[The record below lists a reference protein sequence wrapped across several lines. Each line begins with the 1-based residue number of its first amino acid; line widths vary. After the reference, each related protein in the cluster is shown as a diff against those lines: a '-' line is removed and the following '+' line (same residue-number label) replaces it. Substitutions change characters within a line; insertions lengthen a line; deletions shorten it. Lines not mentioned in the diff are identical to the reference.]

1 MKNLLLF
8 ACIVFVSA
16 IVFSPVSVTA
26 QKTKQVDPKAIATKT
41 ETKQPITK
49 TTVQSS
55 NQMPETMSFEQ
66 AILDEINMARTNPQK
81 YIQYLEEYKKLF
93 KGNIAYLPKSVM
105 LATNEGTAAVD
116 DAISYLKSVS
126 TLKPY
131 IFSTGLNKVVS
142 LHMKDLV
149 ENPALS
155 HKSKDG
161 GDLYSRLTK
170 VGSVDGNYAENITF
184 KAETARAV
192 VLTML
197 IDDGVKSR
205 GHRKNILSPMYKV
218 IGIAFAKGKP
228 GDNLCIVDFT
238 EGFSD
243 GAAKPKGVI
252 QIN

>member
-16 IVFSPVSVTA
+16 IVFSPVSATA
-26 QKTKQVDPKAIATKT
+26 QKTKPVDPKSIATKT
-41 ETKQPITK
+41 ETRKPAAK
-49 TTVQSS
+49 PTVQNS
-55 NQMPETMSFEQ
+55 NQTPVPMTFEQ
-66 AILDEINMARTNPQK
+66 EILNEINTARTNPQK
-81 YIQYLEEYKKLF
+81 YIQYLEDYKKLF
-93 KGNIAYLPKSVM
+93 KGNIAYFPNSVM

-116 DAISYLKSVS
+116 DAINYLKSLPL
-126 TLKPY
+126 LKPY
-131 IFSTGLNKVVS
+131 IFSTGLNKVVG

-149 ENPALS
+149 ENPTLS

-161 GDLYSRLTK
+161 SDLYTRLTR

-205 GHRKNILSPMYKV
+205 GHRKNILSPTHKV
-218 IGIAFAKGKP
+218 VGIAFAKGKP
-228 GDNLCIVDFT
+228 GDNLCIVNFT

-243 GAAKPKGVI
+243 GAAKPQGVI